1 MADNKFIE
9 LLKNSIPKELQY
21 LFSSKNNMDIFR
33 REIKNEMYFGDGYY
47 YDKDIMTKITVPDV
61 NRSGHTWIF
70 GTTRQGK
77 TRLAENLIEDDI
89 RKGYDVVLLDP
100 KGDVELFSKIVQ
112 IAFETGRQEDLML
125 LNPVYPDFSIK
136 VNPLRYYAM
145 KEELVG
151 HVMAAIPDGKEPFFK
166 NVGYEATMNVV
177 TAVLQLAELHN
188 NNNNKILTFNE
199 LKELTDKVSFEQLYS
214 ELSAYKDPKTTEI
227 ASNVKKIADSDSQ
240 YYSKISSSLR
250 VALMELS
257 NGNIGD
263 IVGKAQ
269 ENEMIRRLEDN
280 TYNNIG
286 CHHPDRKGVI
296 FVGQIGSLLSETAA
310 ITVGKVIISSLA
322 KLAGRVFA
330 SGKKLSVPL
339 CVYIDEAQSMLYG
352 GIDDV
357 FAKAG
362 GAGLWMH
369 CLSQSVNQIYSA
381 MPSKDA
387 AKSIMDNTN
396 TKLFMRAPDP
406 ETAKYVAGFFGEKKT
421 FSPVISTNSGGMTIK
436 SGIEDKITPQHI
448 QNLQPREFFMM
459 TYSGYYRGVV
469 RAVSEHLLDVVY
481 PEARSNS

>member
-9 LLKNSIPKELQY
+9 LLKNSIPKELLY
-21 LFSSKNNMDIFR
+21 LFSSKNNVDIFR

-286 CHHPDRKGVI
+286 CHHPDRK
-296 FVGQIGSLLSETAA
+296 E
-310 ITVGKVIISSLA
+310 
-322 KLAGRVFA
+322 
-330 SGKKLSVPL
+330 
-339 CVYIDEAQSMLYG
+339 
-352 GIDDV
+352 
-357 FAKAG
+357 
-362 GAGLWMH
+362 
-369 CLSQSVNQIYSA
+369 
-381 MPSKDA
+381 
-387 AKSIMDNTN
+387 
-396 TKLFMRAPDP
+396 
-406 ETAKYVAGFFGEKKT
+406 
-421 FSPVISTNSGGMTIK
+421 
-436 SGIEDKITPQHI
+436 
-448 QNLQPREFFMM
+448 
-459 TYSGYYRGVV
+459 
-469 RAVSEHLLDVVY
+469 
-481 PEARSNS
+481 

>member
-1 MADNKFIE
+1 MSDNKFLNMLE
-9 LLKNSIPKELQY
+9 QYIPTELQY
-21 LFSSKNNMDIFR
+21 LFDSKKNIDLFR
-33 REIKNEMYFGDGYY
+33 KEVKDEMYFGNGYWF
-47 YDKDIMTKITVPDV
+47 DKDKWVNITVPDA

-89 RKGYDVVLLDP
+89 RKGYDVILLDP

-112 IAFETGRQEDLML
+112 IAFETGRQGDLMM
-125 LNPVYPDFSIK
+125 LNPVYPEYSIK
-136 VNPLRYYAM
+136 LNPLRYYAM

-177 TAVLQLAELHN
+177 TAVLRLAELHN
-188 NNNNKILTFNE
+188 SENKVITFNE
-199 LKELTDKVSFEQLYS
+199 LKELTDKVSFEKLYS
-214 ELSAYKDPKTTEI
+214 ELASYKDPKTIDI
-227 ASNVKKIADSDSQ
+227 ANNIKKIADSDAQ

-263 IVGKAQ
+263 IVGKAT
-269 ENEMIRRLEDN
+269 ENEMINRLEDN

-286 CHHPDRKGVI
+286 RHHPGRKGVI

-339 CVYIDEAQSMLYG
+339 CVYIDEAQSMLYK

-369 CLSQSVNQIYSA
+369 CLSQSVNQIYDA

-387 AKSIMDNTN
+387 AKAIMDNTN
-396 TKLFMRAPDP
+396 TKLFMRAPDA
-406 ETAKYVAGFFGEKKT
+406 ETARSVSEFFGKKKT
-421 FSPVISTNSGGMTIK
+421 YSPVINTNSGGMTIK
-436 SGIEDKITPQHI
+436 SGTDNIIIPQHI

-459 TYSGYYRGVV
+459 TYSGYYRGMV
-469 RAVSEHLLDVVY
+469 RDVSEHLLDVEY
-481 PEARSNS
+481 PEARSNQ